1 MFNFKSFI
9 INCLLLKSL
18 KDDLEKHL
26 KDFQKSEKNGDRE
39 KYINMLIEGIR
50 IMEKYEDL
58 INFLKWFIDF
68 EIADNSSLEEKENKL
83 QQILGYKLLGDKK
96 NEEEYEK
103 KLEKEE
109 IRKRTLAW
117 KK

>member
-1 MFNFKSFI
+1 MFNLENLKNYLENFK
-9 INCLLLKSL
+9 
-18 KDDLEKHL
+18 
-26 KDFQKSEKNGDRE
+26 KSEENNERE
-39 KYINMLIEGIR
+39 EYIDLLIKEISN
-50 IMEKYEDL
+50 MEKDEDL
-58 INFLKWFIDF
+58 IKLFKWFIDF

-96 NEEEYEK
+96 DEEEYEK

>member
-1 MFNFKSFI
+1 MFNLE
-9 INCLLLKSL
+9 NL
-18 KDDLEKHL
+18 KDDLQSDIIKYL
-26 KDFQKSEKNGDRE
+26 KNLEKSEENNDRE
-39 KYINMLIEGIR
+39 KYIGILIKEISE
-50 IMEKYEDL
+50 MKKYQDL
-58 INFLKWFIDF
+58 IKLFKWFINL
-68 EIADNSSLEEKENKL
+68 EIASKSWLNKKKNKL

-96 NEEEYEK
+96 DEEEYEK

>member
-1 MFNFKSFI
+1 M
-9 INCLLLKSL
+9 INLENLKNDMINNLENL
-18 KDDLEKHL
+18 K
-26 KDFQKSEKNGDRE
+26 KSEENNDRE
-39 KYINMLIEGIR
+39 KYIDILIKEISE
-50 IMEKYEDL
+50 MKKYQDL

-83 QQILGYKLLGDKK
+83 QQVLGYKLLGDKK
-96 NEEEYEK
+96 DEEEYEK
-103 KLEKEE
+103 NLEKEE